1 MGENNSGPFKSLREY
16 LEAVKEHK
24 LAIQIENIDQDK
36 YEATA
41 LIYKLIEKYGVAKAP
56 VVGANANCCGSLE
69 GLVAVV

>member
-1 MGENNSGPFKSLREY
+1 MGENNSGPFKSLRAY

-41 LIYKLIEKYGVAKAP
+41 LIYKLIEKYDQLDK
-56 VVGANANCCGSLE
+56 S
-69 GLVAVV
+69 